1 MPSKHS
7 ADEVPHPAKTR
18 VLTRKAHG
26 ADVRGAGLW
35 PTGVHEAPWNAARE
49 VPPIKNAGSR
59 PQGVQRRCVLE
70 YVSLWRT
77 QRTRF
82 RNSLLAALLYK
93 IEKLGLSMH
102 TDLHIDM
109 SDVGLRRIE

>member
-1 MPSKHS
+1 M
-7 ADEVPHPAKTR
+7 
-18 VLTRKAHG
+18 RKARD

-49 VPPIKNAGSR
+49 VPHLLKRGFSSARRPEAMRTGVREPLENAGDEV
-59 PQGVQRRCVLE
+59 PQP
-70 YVSLWRT
+70 
-77 QRTRF
+77 
-82 RNSLLAALLYK
+82 LLAALLYK